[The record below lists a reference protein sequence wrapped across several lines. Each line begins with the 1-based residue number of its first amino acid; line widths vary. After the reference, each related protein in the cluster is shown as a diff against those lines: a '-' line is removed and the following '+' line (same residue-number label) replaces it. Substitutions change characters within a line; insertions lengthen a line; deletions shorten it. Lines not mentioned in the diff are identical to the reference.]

1 VDIIKTRDGDN
12 TVVHDIDIGDDF
24 FSAFKFKLD
33 PTLTILASTGF
44 GIVTGSGGVTLAN
57 RLSLDVTKLWETAA
71 LSLGVH
77 RGITPSLG
85 VAGVS
90 DTTSFFTSFTIRF
103 TELLSAYM
111 RTDFSLYD
119 TDDGSFKTFTGGT
132 GLRYRILSWLSSELR
147 YAHRWEIDAGS
158 ATTSTSFVG
167 RGRINSNSVA
177 LNFTANF
184 DVWPTLGFARGAALP

>member
-1 VDIIKTRDGDN
+1 
-12 TVVHDIDIGDDF
+12 
-24 FSAFKFKLD
+24 
-33 PTLTILASTGF
+33 
-44 GIVTGSGGVTLAN
+44 
-57 RLSLDVTKLWETAA
+57 
-71 LSLGVH
+71 
-77 RGITPSLG
+77 
-85 VAGVS
+85 
-90 DTTSFFTSFTIRF
+90 
-103 TELLSAYM
+103 M